1 MCTHL
6 ETHLPKAFDLS
17 ALVPYVDANVA
28 PSDVF
33 RA

>member
-1 MCTHL
+1 L

-28 PSDVF
+28 APSDVF
-33 RA
+33 SA